1 MFGLVPFRRNN
12 NSLSRRGDSFN
23 QLVDSFFN
31 DSLFNDDFLIPT
43 TMDYGNFTVD
53 LKENKNEYILEADL
67 PGVNKEAIDLEF
79 NNNYLTISAK
89 RENIVEDK
97 KDNYVRRERSYGEFK
112 RRLYID
118 NVDSSKIEAE
128 FRDGVLSVILPKADP
143 DKENKGRIEIR

>member
-1 MFGLVPFRRNN
+1 MFGLVPFRRDN

-31 DSLFNDDFLIPT
+31 DSLFKDDFLIPT
-43 TMDYGNFTVD
+43 TMEYGNFTVD
-53 LKENKNEYILEADL
+53 LKENKNEYVLEADL

-79 NNNYLTISAK
+79 SNNYLTISAK

-112 RRLYID
+112 RRFYID
-118 NVDSSKIEAE
+118 NVDSSKIKAE
-128 FRDGVLSVILPKADP
+128 FRDGVLSVTLPKADP
-143 DKENKGRIEIR
+143 DKENKGKIEIR